1 MEALLFT
8 GFGLAIFCL
17 GVATG
22 AIIENKL
29 IRVRSEIYEEH
40 AQIAEEVKKI
50 EPMLISLAEQL
61 ERDYNNYTPVMYELQ
76 DPDATLELPKVTEV
90 PWQEKQKN
98 WED

>member
-22 AIIENKL
+22 AIIENRLAKL
-29 IRVRSEIYEEH
+29 HS
-40 AQIAEEVKKI
+40 QLAEERIEITTQIQKI
-50 EPMLISLAEQL
+50 EPILISLADQL
-61 ERDYNNYTPVMYELQ
+61 KRDYIDSTQVMLDMQ
-76 DPDATLELPKVTEV
+76 DPDITLELPKVTEA
-90 PWQEKQKN
+90 PWREKQKN

>member
-1 MEALLFT
+1 
-8 GFGLAIFCL
+8 
-17 GVATG
+17 
-22 AIIENKL
+22 
-29 IRVRSEIYEEH
+29 
-40 AQIAEEVKKI
+40 
-50 EPMLISLAEQL
+50 MLISLAEQL

>member
-1 MEALLFT
+1 MEALFFT

-22 AIIENKL
+22 AIVENRL
-29 IRVRSEIYEEH
+29 IRVRSQLERKHLEIDKE
-40 AQIAEEVKKI
+40 IKKI
-50 EPMLISLAEQL
+50 EPMLISLVDKL

-76 DPDATLELPKVTEV
+76 DPDMTLELPKITEA
-90 PWQEKQKN
+90 PWQEKQRN